1 MSDMQM
7 KYRER
12 NEVLDASAYERRLS
26 DCNSTGVA
34 FFGAA
39 SSSGGGGVTGPHYS
53 AAGLSPTMH
62 MPHPDVSDYFDPQPQ
77 HSMQHPSA
85 YADFGEDAVGAFPY

>member
-1 MSDMQM
+1 M

-12 NEVLDASAYERRLS
+12 NEVLDASAQSGRKS
-26 DCNSTGVA
+26 DNNSNGA
-34 FFGAA
+34 AYFGGA

-62 MPHPDVSDYFDPQPQ
+62 MYPAGFSDY
-77 HSMQHPSA
+77 
-85 YADFGEDAVGAFPY
+85 

>member
-7 KYRER
+7 KYQER

-62 MPHPDVSDYFDPQPQ
+62 MQHPDVSDYFDPKP
-77 HSMQHPSA
+77 
-85 YADFGEDAVGAFPY
+85 